1 MSTANFTRLDR
12 VRRDGFDGAGID
24 PSTSDGEARAAIIA
38 ALDALQST
46 QINLSADEAG
56 GFVAACL
63 PGGSRTRR
71 MNGRSPSR
79 PPTPG

>member
-46 QINLSADEAG
+46 QLT
-56 GFVAACL
+56 AAI
-63 PGGSRTRR
+63 R
-71 MNGRSPSR
+71 NSP
-79 PPTPG
+79 